1 MSALRRAVGFSIH
14 RAALGVVEWVLNG
27 RETEDTVLYR
37 YIQIKCSKDSTVY
50 CNWQVKLSSLVIL
63 HPSTV
68 QPTSLTCH
76 LSPSSH
82 FPHLSSLTLQP
93 ISPTCHPSPSN
104 PLSSP
109 VIPHPHPTS
118 LTCHPSHSSHFP
130 HLSSLTHSPLLPH
143 IPDNSSLEGKQCSLF
158 VLTRIGSSRSHTAH
172 M

>member
-1 MSALRRAVGFSIH
+1 MSALRWAVGFSIH

-93 ISPTCHPSPSN
+93 TF
-104 PLSSP
+104 
-109 VIPHPHPTS
+109 
-118 LTCHPSHSSHFP
+118 LTCHLSPSSHFP
-130 HLSSLTHSPLLPH
+130 HLSSLTLIPLPSPVIPH
-143 IPDNSSLEGKQCSLF
+143 R
-158 VLTRIGSSRSHTAH
+158 LTPLTTPTRQ
-172 M
+172 